1 MKYDYTKTTYPK
13 NNNVN
18 EETAFALLIRL
29 TFEKHLIKGEAMF
42 FSCLHLSV
50 FTFLL
55 TGWNSDRGT
64 VFASFT
70 LVERDQLLLMS
81 SILYTQDIFNQINMF
96 L

>member
-55 TGWNSDRGT
+55 TG
-64 VFASFT
+64 
-70 LVERDQLLLMS
+70 
-81 SILYTQDIFNQINMF
+81 
-96 L
+96 